1 MSCSYPLHVHETQ
14 AEVATLGWLFLCSQI
29 LMASACRETG
39 YAEDER
45 CGQPPTSWQC
55 GRTFDIRDLSK
66 PLDNPF
72 STFSR
77 GFST

>member
-45 CGQPPTSWQC
+45 CGQPPTSW
-55 GRTFDIRDLSK
+55 
-66 PLDNPF
+66 
-72 STFSR
+72 
-77 GFST
+77 

>member
-14 AEVATLGWLFLCSQI
+14 AELATLGWLFLCSQI

-55 GRTFDIRDLSK
+55 GRTL
-66 PLDNPF
+66 
-72 STFSR
+72 TFEIFRSL
-77 GFST
+77 

>member
-29 LMASACRETG
+29 LMASACRETV

-45 CGQPPTSWQC
+45 CGQPPTQLAMWAHI
-55 GRTFDIRDLSK
+55 DIRDPSE
-66 PLDNPF
+66 PLDNPS